1 MKFKGL
7 KIVLTFLCAA
17 AFNANAGLVTVWG
30 EEKDSFSKTDI
41 VGFYDGLAGHSAQG
55 AFGQL
60 DTIDLTGTDL
70 LWATQPG
77 DNYTALELAAMENY
91 LAMGGRIAF
100 LGEHGTFAPEQNN
113 RINAA
118 LSALGSSIFINNTI
132 LDSQFRSASV
142 ADGQILNHS
151 LTAGVDTY
159 EYAAFAPLT
168 VGAGAEVL
176 MIGEEQ
182 YNGEDSVMMAYQ
194 NIGAGS
200 IFLITD
206 QNVWDNVG
214 SWGSFDNGRMFENLL
229 SARTGAEPIPEPSA
243 LLLMVLGLFGLRK
256 YAQKK

>member
-1 MKFKGL
+1 MNFKGL
-7 KIVLTFLCAA
+7 KVALTLLCAA

-30 EEKDSFSKTDI
+30 EELSGFSKTSVVD
-41 VGFYDGLAGHSAQG
+41 FYDGLAGHDAQ
-55 AFGQL
+55 AAVGQL
-60 DTIDLTGTDL
+60 DTVDLSSTDL
-70 LWATQPG
+70 LWATLPS
-77 DNYTALELAAMENY
+77 DSYTALELSAMADY
-91 LAMGGRIAF
+91 LATGGRIAF
-100 LGEHGTFAPEQNN
+100 MGEHGSWGPNQNN

-118 LSALGSSIFINNTI
+118 LLALGSSISINNAT
-132 LDSQFRSASV
+132 LDGGFRSAGV
-142 ADGQILNHS
+142 NDGQILNHS

-168 VGAGAEVL
+168 IGANAEVL
-176 MIGEEQ
+176 MLGEAQ

-214 SWGSFDNGRMFENLL
+214 NWGNFDNGRMFENLL

-256 YAQKK
+256 HLQRK